1 MNYLGE
7 GGYGKVYKVKHKLT
21 GQYRAMK
28 IIKCRSSS
36 KNHEKQISNEIEIL
50 KSLDHPNILKVYE
63 FFCNRKT
70 FFIINELCTG
80 GELFDK
86 IIEVKHFSESVAA
99 NIMRQIFSA
108 IAFCHSQGVIHRDLK
123 PENILIERQSEKHLE
138 YFHIKIID
146 FGTCEILKNNKMLK
160 EQIGTS
166 FYIAPDVLK
175 NEYNEKCDL
184 WSCGV
189 IMYILLSGRPPF
201 EGEDEDEILKN
212 VSSGE
217 FDLKNPPFNK
227 ISKYA
232 KDLIVKLLNVKVEER
247 ISAEEALN
255 HRWFKELKI
264 QDIYNNINDR
274 NVIKKLIENLKKY
287 RRTSILQ
294 ETALAYLVHNFPQIR
309 DIINSC
315 KLFNQIDKSGDGK
328 ITKDELYMGLSQR
341 YKSQTLKSDVEQI
354 YNNLDMDNNGYIGYE
369 EFVRASVSKEYFVK
383 DNVLRYAFR
392 YFDKDGSGEI
402 TLDEIKELFSQ
413 NISDKNKVDETLRK
427 IIGEVDNNND
437 GRISFHEFSIIMKK
451 MLY

>member
-36 KNHEKQISNEIEIL
+36 KNHEKQISKEIEIL

-175 NEYNEKCDL
+175 NEYNE
-184 WSCGV
+184 
-189 IMYILLSGRPPF
+189 
-201 EGEDEDEILKN
+201 
-212 VSSGE
+212 
-217 FDLKNPPFNK
+217 
-227 ISKYA
+227 
-232 KDLIVKLLNVKVEER
+232 
-247 ISAEEALN
+247 
-255 HRWFKELKI
+255 
-264 QDIYNNINDR
+264 
-274 NVIKKLIENLKKY
+274 
-287 RRTSILQ
+287 
-294 ETALAYLVHNFPQIR
+294 
-309 DIINSC
+309 
-315 KLFNQIDKSGDGK
+315 
-328 ITKDELYMGLSQR
+328 
-341 YKSQTLKSDVEQI
+341 
-354 YNNLDMDNNGYIGYE
+354 
-369 EFVRASVSKEYFVK
+369 
-383 DNVLRYAFR
+383 
-392 YFDKDGSGEI
+392 
-402 TLDEIKELFSQ
+402 
-413 NISDKNKVDETLRK
+413 
-427 IIGEVDNNND
+427 
-437 GRISFHEFSIIMKK
+437 
-451 MLY
+451 